1 MRAII
6 RRISIIFKK
15 IFFLLL
21 LRLVIFKR
29 AIESMR
35 LKSALNEGMC
45 FRYSI
50 SSVIDRWYPE
60 PEEEES
66 INQFGWLKDSFIHH
80 TSGLRM

>member
-21 LRLVIFKR
+21 LRLVIFKL

-45 FRYSI
+45 FQYSI
-50 SSVIDRWYPE
+50 GSVIDRWYPE

-66 INQFGWLKDSFIHH
+66 INQFG
-80 TSGLRM
+80 